1 MQRLVSLFALIFIL
15 LFSCPGFAQEAPD
28 TGQGPPASQ
37 SELSKYGNSLKP
49 VMFAPTRGL
58 VTHVT
63 DLARDSST
71 AAILDNMQMLRKGI
85 WTSRG
90 IGHSKHRASTF
101 NSGADIREIYPYT
114 DSTGT
119 LKLII
124 QAEGKVYLYD
134 VAATTDT
141 EIATGL
147 NTSIDNQCC
156 FQAHSS
162 DLVIL
167 TNGDVNPKKWDGNTA
182 NDFVNASGWPATI
195 AGTSYEKPKY
205 NEIFAGRAVWAGF
218 SAHPQTV
225 VFSEQDDPESFTVNS
240 PQQATDAGA
249 ITFPATLGKIV
260 GMRTLKLDTTT
271 ADTVL
276 LVGCQRGFALIT
288 GSSALNFAGL
298 TLTTEFGLASNR
310 TWVQLGNDLFFL
322 ASDGIRKFSTASGIS
337 TLSNTSVTF
346 GLQDLVNRVNSAQAF
361 QAFAVQH
368 PSTQEVIFYFPIDSD
383 TECKNGIVM
392 NYNTRDK
399 LDTVQETISD
409 PVFST
414 RSGVSFSAGTQAGG
428 NVYYG
433 NYSGYLF
440 QGYSGDQYDG
450 SDFAWSYVSPLI
462 GANSP
467 AQSCSLR
474 MLQILTDGP
483 DQGFTAQ
490 AYTLTQRSDGVT
502 AWTPQDSKTYAVTSP
517 SITQIATWS
526 SGTTTSYPKFHE
538 FQSRGSGRYWAFKI
552 SGSSGQ
558 HINLVG
564 LMAALTLGGW
574 RQ

>member
-1 MQRLVSLFALIFIL
+1 MDRLVRLFFVLML
-15 LFSCPGFAQEAPD
+15 LLMGLPGFAQEDPSM
-28 TGQGPPASQ
+28 GSPPPASM
-37 SELSKYGNSLKP
+37 SELSRNGNSLKP
-49 VMFAPTRGL
+49 VMFAPTKGL
-58 VTHVT
+58 MSYIT
-63 DLARDSST
+63 DLAREPQF
-71 AAILDNMQMLRKGI
+71 AAVLDNLQMTKKGV

-90 IGHSKHRASTF
+90 IGHSKHRATTF

-114 DSTGT
+114 DSTGV

-124 QAEGKVYLYD
+124 QSEDKVYLYD

-147 NTSIDNQCC
+147 ATSISNTCC

-162 DLVIL
+162 TFVVL

-182 NDFVNASGWPATI
+182 NDFVAATGWPATI
-195 AGTSYEKPKY
+195 ASINYEKPKF
-205 NEIFAGRAVWAGF
+205 NEIFAGRAVWSGF

-225 VFSEQDDPESFTVNS
+225 LFSQQDNPESFTVNS

-249 ITFPATLGKIV
+249 ITFPATLGPII
-260 GMRTLKLDTTT
+260 GMKTLKLDTTT
-271 ADTVL
+271 SDTVL
-276 LVGCQRGFALIT
+276 LVGCQRGFALVT

-298 TLTTEFGLASNR
+298 TLTHEFGLASNR

-337 TLSNTSVTF
+337 TLSNASLTF
-346 GLQDLVNRVNSAQAF
+346 GLQDVVNRINSTQAF
-361 QAFAVQH
+361 QSFAIQH
-368 PSTQEVIFYFPIDSD
+368 PATQEVIFYFPIDSD

-409 PVFST
+409 PVLST
-414 RSGVSFSAGTQAGG
+414 RSGVSFSAGSSAGG
-428 NVYYG
+428 SVFYG

-440 QGYSGDQYDG
+440 SGYSGDTYDG
-450 SDFAWSYVSPLI
+450 TAYSWSYVSPLI

-474 MLQILTDGP
+474 MLQVLTDGP
-483 DQGFTAQ
+483 DQSFTTQ

-502 AWTPQDSKTYAVTSP
+502 AWTPQDSKSYTVTSP
-517 SITQIATWS
+517 SITQISTWS
-526 SGTTTSYPKFHE
+526 SGSTTSYPKFHE
-538 FQSRGSGRYWAFKI
+538 FQSRGSGRYWAFRL
-552 SGSSGQ
+552 SGTNGQ
-558 HINLVG
+558 HVNLVG